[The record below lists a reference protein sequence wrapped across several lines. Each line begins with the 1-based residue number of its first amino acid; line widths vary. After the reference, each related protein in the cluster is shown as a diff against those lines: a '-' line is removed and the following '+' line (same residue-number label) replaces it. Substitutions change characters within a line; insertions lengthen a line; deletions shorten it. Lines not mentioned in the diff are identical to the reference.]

1 MKDVDERPMPF
12 GVPSK
17 GVGPGP
23 LKPTGRSSVLMGF
36 LISSKKVLSLLP
48 KACLPTLLL
57 DLSNSEN

>member
-23 LKPTGRSSVLMGF
+23 LKPTGRSSVLMKNDFFRSRQIVVLDSFDDMGF
-36 LISSKKVLSLLP
+36 LIS
-48 KACLPTLLL
+48 
-57 DLSNSEN
+57 